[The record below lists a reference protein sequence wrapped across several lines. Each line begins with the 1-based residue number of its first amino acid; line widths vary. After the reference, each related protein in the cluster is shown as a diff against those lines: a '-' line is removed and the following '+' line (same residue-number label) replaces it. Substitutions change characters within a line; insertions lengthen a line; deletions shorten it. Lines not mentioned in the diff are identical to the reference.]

1 MKTIKYQDGT
11 VGTITYEETE
21 KGILKLSIF
30 ETVDGW
36 AKMKK
41 EYISDKKEL
50 NK

>member
-11 VGTITYEETE
+11 VGTITYEE
-21 KGILKLSIF
+21 GILKVSIF

-36 AKMKK
+36 ATMKK